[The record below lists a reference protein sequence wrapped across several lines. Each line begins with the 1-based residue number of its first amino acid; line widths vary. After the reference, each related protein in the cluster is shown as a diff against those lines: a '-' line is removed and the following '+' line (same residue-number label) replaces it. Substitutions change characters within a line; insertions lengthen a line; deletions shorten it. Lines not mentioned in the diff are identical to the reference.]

1 MSRKLD
7 ETVVVGAM
15 PRADLLPT
23 SVKEAI
29 RRRPIVRRLVIT
41 VFLVAVVTILAVIG
55 ATLLEIGA
63 RAQLAQEQARSETL
77 LAQQLEFAEARAISG
92 AVDETVA
99 ARAVATASEADWNAL
114 LGEIRATLPVG
125 VLLVSV
131 AGEIRAAD
139 TGEEI
144 PLRQNSVGSF
154 TINAISDTVPNVEA
168 WIASL
173 ETLTGFAGIAPPVT
187 ITGGEGSVYTV
198 SIEVLLDEVAFLGR
212 YAEDIPEGSGS
223 PTQTEEEEG

>member
-1 MSRKLD
+1 MSRKLNK
-7 ETVVVGAM
+7 TVVLGAT
-15 PRADLLPT
+15 PRADLLPP

-29 RRRPIVRRLVIT
+29 RRRPIVRRLMIM
-41 VFLVAVVTILAVIG
+41 VFLVAVVTILVVFG
-55 ATLLEIGA
+55 ATLLEGQA
-63 RAQLAQEQARSETL
+63 RVLLTQEQARSQTL
-77 LAQQLEFAEARAISG
+77 LLQQLEFAEARAISG
-92 AVDETVA
+92 AVDETLA
-99 ARAVATASEADWNAL
+99 ARAIATAREADWNAL
-114 LGEIRATLPVG
+114 LSEIRATLPQG

-154 TINAISDTVPNVEA
+154 TIKAISDTVPNIEA
-168 WIASL
+168 WIADL

-187 ITGGEGSVYTV
+187 ITGGEGSVYAV
-198 SIEVLLDEVAFLGR
+198 SIEVLLDETAFLQR
-212 YAEDIPEGSGS
+212 YALDIPEGSGS

>member
-1 MSRKLD
+1 MSGKLNK
-7 ETVVVGAM
+7 TVVLGAT
-15 PRADLLPT
+15 PRADLLPL

-29 RRRPIVRRLVIT
+29 RRRPIVRRLMIM
-41 VFLVAVVTILAVIG
+41 VFLVAVVTILVVFG
-55 ATLLEIGA
+55 ATLLEGQA
-63 RAQLAQEQARSETL
+63 RALLTQEQARSQTL
-77 LAQQLEFAEARAISG
+77 LLQQLEFAEARAISG
-92 AVDETVA
+92 AVDETLA
-99 ARAVATASEADWNAL
+99 ARAIATAREADWNAL
-114 LGEIRATLPVG
+114 LSEIRATLPQG

-154 TINAISDTVPNVEA
+154 TIKAISDTVPNIEA
-168 WIASL
+168 WIADL

-187 ITGGEGSVYTV
+187 ITGGEGSVYAV
-198 SIEVLLDEVAFLGR
+198 SIEVLLDETAFLQR
-212 YAEDIPEGSGS
+212 YAFDIPEGSGS